1 MNRDNETSHLFQLLQ
16 RVNSLYER
24 DASPAEVEAFRERTR
39 AVWELALDRPQ
50 MRRPKVFVGTPYHT
64 SIHPD
69 TIAATKQWATDD
81 NLEVVVGRVCSSLL
95 ANGCNQLVVEALK
108 AKADLF
114 CLLHADMVPR
124 FWRQLPGRGHWLDM
138 LVRDLYANGLDAL
151 HVPAAIKDYRGIT
164 STAIGRKAHAARWQH
179 VKKLSLR
186 ELSLLPKVFTIA
198 DCEAKLDL
206 TCFGRMEELCLL
218 PNTGCL
224 LVRLDKLREHR
235 FPGFAFQDELHWD
248 AEGNAVAATVPED
261 WWFGRWCAH
270 EGLKV
275 GGTTNLATT
284 HVGPH
289 EFVSDQ
295 DWGCVLSE
303 YGGEVTAKVF

>member
-114 CLLHADMVPR
+114 CLLVPPLQRLPHQGEHGVVPDEIPPR
-124 FWRQLPGRGHWLDM
+124 FPVPVAAQDTLPIEVEPVLALTQHDLVHHILPGFFHESLPSQVLHLRPC
-138 LVRDLYANGLDAL
+138 LVALRCEPQRLLAQFLVGLA
-151 HVPAAIKDYRGIT
+151 
-164 STAIGRKAHAARWQH
+164 
-179 VKKLSLR
+179 
-186 ELSLLPKVFTIA
+186 
-198 DCEAKLDL
+198 
-206 TCFGRMEELCLL
+206 
-218 PNTGCL
+218 
-224 LVRLDKLREHR
+224 
-235 FPGFAFQDELHWD
+235 
-248 AEGNAVAATVPED
+248 
-261 WWFGRWCAH
+261 
-270 EGLKV
+270 
-275 GGTTNLATT
+275 
-284 HVGPH
+284 
-289 EFVSDQ
+289 
-295 DWGCVLSE
+295 
-303 YGGEVTAKVF
+303 